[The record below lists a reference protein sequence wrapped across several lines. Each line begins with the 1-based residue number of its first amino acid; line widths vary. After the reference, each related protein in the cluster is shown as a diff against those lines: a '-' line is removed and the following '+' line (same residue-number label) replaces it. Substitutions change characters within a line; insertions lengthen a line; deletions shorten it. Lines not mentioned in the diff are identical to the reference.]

1 MWVGRSM
8 TNETSEV
15 SHKDLYDRICI
26 VEQKI
31 NTIAT
36 ETTDMIAAF
45 KAAQGAF
52 KVLEWLAKVAKP
64 ILIVGGFLAAIAAA
78 YNHKL

>member
-1 MWVGRSM
+1 MWVGRFM
-8 TNETSEV
+8 TNEPSEV
-15 SHKDLYDRICI
+15 SHKDIYDRLIQLEDS
-26 VEQKI
+26 V
-31 NTIAT
+31 TTLRT
-36 ETTDMIAAF
+36 ETADMIAAF

-52 KVLEWLAKVAKP
+52 KVLEWIAKVAKP

>member
-1 MWVGRSM
+1 M
-8 TNETSEV
+8 EEV
-15 SHKDLYDRICI
+15 SHKEIYDRLCQ
-26 VEQKI
+26 VESKI
-31 NTIAT
+31 NSLST
-36 ETTDMIAAF
+36 ETTDLIAAF

>member
-1 MWVGRSM
+1 M
-8 TNETSEV
+8 TNEPSEV
-15 SHKDLYDRICI
+15 SHKDIYDRLIQLEDS
-26 VEQKI
+26 V
-31 NTIAT
+31 TTLRT
-36 ETTDMIAAF
+36 ETADMIAAF

-52 KVLEWLAKVAKP
+52 KVLEWIAKVAKP